1 MTITHIIEILL
12 KVALNTITL
21 TPNTD
26 VKRITTNDL
35 EHKSMKSKPKL
46 DCSWI
51 FLLILIYYPDSD
63 TINYYA

>member
-1 MTITHIIEILL
+1 
-12 KVALNTITL
+12 VALNTITL

-46 DCSWI
+46 EKKK
-51 FLLILIYYPDSD
+51 
-63 TINYYA
+63 